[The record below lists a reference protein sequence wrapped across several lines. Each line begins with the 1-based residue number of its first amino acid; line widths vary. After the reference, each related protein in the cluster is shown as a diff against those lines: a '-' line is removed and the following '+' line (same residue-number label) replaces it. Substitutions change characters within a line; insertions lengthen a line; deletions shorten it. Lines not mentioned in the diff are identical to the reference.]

1 MSKKEV
7 KFMASDKSASNVK
20 KKMDQI
26 HTEAAPD
33 QTVVAGLEDGRGNAL
48 DPTDGTNKPRQQ
60 GVMDVQFPTDELTD
74 HDPRDRIMAEKLA
87 LADKSGVTPFGR
99 LVASDSDFDWLD
111 RKRQKEDEANFQTW
125 FAQNYDYMAPEQKA
139 VARRL
144 WPNFY
149 EQRQK
154 MLERNV
160 KLQQKIAELKLH
172 GPQSKEDLMLQY
184 AIESGYIPAD
194 PLENILHPE
203 KTLEV
208 QKREFRQATYVRGL
222 LNPKART
229 TRGGTSHSRSHNAA
243 VLTDFASSNVPGMP
257 AYSGTRGNGGTK
269 FGFSVNDWPLQDINA
284 RTDTSEGNV
293 FGPGIMKNVK

>member
-1 MSKKEV
+1 
-7 KFMASDKSASNVK
+7 MASDKGASNVK

-33 QTVVAGLEDGRGNAL
+33 QTVVAGVEDGRGNAL
-48 DPTDGTNKPRQQ
+48 DPSDGSNKPRQQ
-60 GVMDVQFPTDELTD
+60 GAMDVQFPTDELTD
-74 HDPRDRIMAEKLA
+74 HDPRDRLMAEKLA

-99 LVASDSDFDWLD
+99 LIASDSDFDWLD

-203 KTLEV
+203 KTLEA
-208 QKREFRQATYVRGL
+208 QSREKRQSTYVRGL

-229 TRGGTSHSRSHNAA
+229 TRGGTTWSRAHNAQT
-243 VLTDFASSNVPGMP
+243 LTDFAATEIPGMP
-257 AYSGTRGNGGTK
+257 AYSGTRGNGGAK
-269 FGFSVNDWPLQDINA
+269 FGFSVNDWPVSDINA
-284 RTDTSEGNV
+284 RTADSEGNV
-293 FGPGIMKNVK
+293 FGPGIMKNVKK